1 MKRVPP
7 PVVQRK
13 RPAMEAGGDGEA
25 EEEQVMSDV
34 HLGCPPRFSGLY
46 LSRFTFSSRPLE
58 HYVVGSD
65 GEQHSG
71 GCGMVAATSSSC
83 ERMSDLPDAV
93 ALDDEGDLVLDRR
106 RRKRGGRRS
115 DDHVLT
121 VQHSITSSLQSVGLQ
136 VWKAAM
142 LLTDFVLH
150 KSFTSSEFDGV
161 TAMEIGAGTGLVGLA
176 QARVARKVF
185 ITDRGTDIL
194 DNCLANVRLNSSTLK
209 IDEAKIHV
217 RELDW
222 KTSWPPP
229 VGTRDASDPSSIY
242 LWAASEIEEAEKAT
256 LLLAADVI
264 YSDGLTDLFF
274 NTVRQLMSRGAKKVL
289 YLTLEKRYNFSLDD
303 LDVVANGYKHF
314 RTFFVVQDGRGGLNN
329 AASKPGLVG
338 ERIDLG
344 KVPQYIR
351 EYDRGEDLEMWKLM
365 YCCPD

>member
-1 MKRVPP
+1 
-7 PVVQRK
+7 
-13 RPAMEAGGDGEA
+13 MEAGGGGEA
-25 EEEQVMSDV
+25 EEEQVMSEV

-46 LSRFTFSSRPLE
+46 LSRFTFSSLPLE
-58 HYVVGSD
+58 HYAGGSD
-65 GEQHSG
+65 GG
-71 GCGMVAATSSSC
+71 GCEMAAATSSSC
-83 ERMSDLPDAV
+83 DLPDAV
-93 ALDDEGDLVLDRR
+93 AVDNEGDLVLERR
-106 RRKRGGRRS
+106 RRKRDRRRS

-121 VQHSITSSLQSVGLQ
+121 VQHGITSSLNSVGLQ

-161 TAMEIGAGTGLVGLA
+161 TAMEIGAGTGLVGLV
-176 QARVARKVF
+176 QARVASKVF

-209 IDEAKIHV
+209 FDEAKIHI

-242 LWAASEIEEAEKAT
+242 LWSASEIEEAEKAT

-274 NTVRQLMSRGAKKVL
+274 DTVRQLMSRGVKKVL

-314 RTFFVVQDGRGGLNN
+314 RTFFAVQDGCGVLNN
-329 AASKPGLVG
+329 AAFIPGLVG

-351 EYDRGEDLEMWKLM
+351 EYDRGKDLEMWKLM
-365 YCCPD
+365 YCYPD

>member
-1 MKRVPP
+1 
-7 PVVQRK
+7 
-13 RPAMEAGGDGEA
+13 MEAGGGGEA
-25 EEEQVMSDV
+25 EEEQVMSEV

-46 LSRFTFSSRPLE
+46 LSRFTFSSLPLG
-58 HYVVGSD
+58 GSN

-71 GCGMVAATSSSC
+71 GCEMAAATSSSC
-83 ERMSDLPDAV
+83 DLPDAV
-93 ALDDEGDLVLDRR
+93 AVDDEGDLVLDRKR
-106 RRKRGGRRS
+106 RRKRDRRRS

-121 VQHSITSSLQSVGLQ
+121 LQHGITSSLQSVGLQ

-176 QARVARKVF
+176 QARVASKVF
-185 ITDRGTDIL
+185 LTDRGTDIL
-194 DNCLANVRLNSSTLK
+194 DNCLANVHLNSSTLK
-209 IDEAKIHV
+209 FDEAKVHI

-222 KTSWPPP
+222 KMSWPPP
-229 VGTRDASDPSSIY
+229 VGTRNASDPSSIY
-242 LWAASEIEEAEKAT
+242 LWAANEIEEAEKAT

-274 NTVRQLMSRGAKKVL
+274 NTVRQLMSRGVKKILLCMMQVL

-314 RTFFVVQDGRGGLNN
+314 RTFFTVQDGCGGVNN

-338 ERIDLG
+338 ERIDLE

>member
-1 MKRVPP
+1 
-7 PVVQRK
+7 
-13 RPAMEAGGDGEA
+13 MEAGGGGEA
-25 EEEQVMSDV
+25 EEEQVMSEV

-46 LSRFTFSSRPLE
+46 LSRFTFSSLPLE
-58 HYVVGSD
+58 HYAGGSD
-65 GEQHSG
+65 GG
-71 GCGMVAATSSSC
+71 GCEMAAATSSSC
-83 ERMSDLPDAV
+83 DLPDAV
-93 ALDDEGDLVLDRR
+93 AVDNEGDLVLERR
-106 RRKRGGRRS
+106 RRKRDRRRS

-121 VQHSITSSLQSVGLQ
+121 VQHGITSSLNSVGLQ

-161 TAMEIGAGTGLVGLA
+161 TAMEIGAGTGLVGLV
-176 QARVARKVF
+176 QARVASKVF

-209 IDEAKIHV
+209 FDEAKIHI

-242 LWAASEIEEAEKAT
+242 LWSASEIEEAEKAT

-274 NTVRQLMSRGAKKVL
+274 DTVRQLMSRGVKKILLCMMQVL

-314 RTFFVVQDGRGGLNN
+314 RTFFAVQDGCGVLNN
-329 AASKPGLVG
+329 AAFIPGLVG

-351 EYDRGEDLEMWKLM
+351 EYDRGKDLEMWKLM
-365 YCCPD
+365 YCYPD